1 MFVIN
6 KNEPTSDRL
15 ILNLMAVWIS
25 LIAIFISS
33 FVVLNSVSMGISLSA
48 VPITLVV
55 VACSRSWQSEASSSL

>member
-15 ILNLMAVWIS
+15 ILNLLAVWIS

-33 FVVLNSVSMGISLSA
+33 FVVLNNVSMGVSLSS
-48 VPITLVV
+48 VPIILVR
-55 VACSRSWQSEASSSL
+55 VAYSRSWQSEASSSS